1 MKWASN
7 TGQSCLVL
15 VIYGAL
21 KTIAITGASP
31 KNLVP
36 PTSHPQRDS
45 NPCRHL
51 ERVDGHSPE
60 SERKS

>member
-31 KNLVP
+31 KNLAP
-36 PTSHPQRDS
+36 HRGCSS
-45 NPCRHL
+45 NSCFGVVAVAGATVGVL
-51 ERVDGHSPE
+51 EANS
-60 SERKS
+60 

>member
-15 VIYGAL
+15 VTYGAL

-31 KNLVP
+31 KNLAP
-36 PTSHPQRDS
+36 PTHPQRDS

-51 ERVDGHSPE
+51 ERVVS
-60 SERKS
+60 